1 MFDHIMLVSLFHV
14 TGAQPFF
21 IDTFCLLEF
30 YWKRTLY
37 QRENFQTLDVSY
49 VMFNF
54 KFLSLTPIMIL
65 DVKNLGQAAQGMLL

>member
-1 MFDHIMLVSLFHV
+1 MLLVRSLS
-14 TGAQPFF
+14 
-21 IDTFCLLEF
+21 LLIRSLLITILL
-30 YWKRTLY
+30 KTHNVPNM
-37 QRENFQTLDVSY
+37 RENFQTLVVRY

>member
-1 MFDHIMLVSLFHV
+1 MLDHIMLFSSFHI

-21 IDTFCLLEF
+21 IDTFFLLEF
-30 YWKRTLY
+30 YWKRTMY

-54 KFLSLTPIMIL
+54 KFLSLTLIMIL
-65 DVKNLGQAAQGMLL
+65 DVKNLGQAGQDML